1 MSEVRGRTDS
11 TRRCRRGRVWVE
23 SRCGAVAVGRTY
35 LLPPL
40 SSGGALVVP
49 PWLRF
54 HIPLI
59 EPDWQISRIRLSDKT
74 SRLRVQRLLQFLNT
88 HGVDRLP
95 NLQVLHHVVRLS

>member
-1 MSEVRGRTDS
+1 MPESAENVCFLGYLGS
-11 TRRCRRGRVWVE
+11 TVSRSSGPFLVE
-23 SRCGAVAVGRTY
+23 SRCGAVALGRTY

-40 SSGGALVVP
+40 SSGGALVVQ

-74 SRLRVQRLLQFLNT
+74 SRLRFRVQRHLQLLNIY
-88 HGVDRLP
+88 R
-95 NLQVLHHVVRLS
+95 S

>member
-1 MSEVRGRTDS
+1 MPRDSENVCFSEKTGSDRHTVKT
-11 TRRCRRGRVWVE
+11 TRLVE
-23 SRCGAVAVGRTY
+23 SRCGAVALGRTY

-40 SSGGALVVP
+40 SSGGALVVQ

-74 SRLRVQRLLQFLNT
+74 SRLRFRVQRHLQLLNIY
-88 HGVDRLP
+88 R
-95 NLQVLHHVVRLS
+95 S